1 MAARKDTLVA
11 VAGTDFDRSYAGTL
25 HLLEHLAA
33 EFDVEAYVF
42 TDAGRVEG
50 YARLPFAC
58 RAVALSGSIW
68 DGGRLKWMSKL
79 FRIFIAL
86 RMLFARRVLITE
98 TTYLREAAL
107 AKKIKGRRLVL
118 VQFCQEL
125 ALPEEYP
132 HDRWPQVQKRLARV
146 PDVVVDVDPLRAAA
160 RAEYYGLRQTPYVL
174 RNTIARSQLPPPA
187 PAGSLW
193 ALAGIA
199 PPSPGLPV
207 LVHAGGVVREK
218 PLERVI
224 DAVAA
229 AAQPAFLLAFCSASE
244 ADVARLRGYA
254 ASKLPSD
261 RFHLRSAVSRDA
273 LRASWWEADVGVVD
287 YAFSVEPTLNQK
299 YCAPTKLYEFM
310 ACGLAVLGSDNES
323 LRTVVEG
330 EGIGRCARGESP
342 ADLARAL
349 DELLRQDLPAMK
361 ARARTVFAERYS
373 YEKTCADEVRRI
385 VAEMRRLERRGRDGG
400 WDA

>member
-1 MAARKDTLVA
+1 MAPRKDQLVA
-11 VAGTDFDRSYAGTL
+11 VAGTDFDRSYTGTL
-25 HLLEHLAA
+25 HLLESLAA
-33 EFDVEAYVF
+33 EFDVEAHVF
-42 TDAGRVEG
+42 TDVGRG
-50 YARLPFAC
+50 GWYARLPFAC
-58 RAVALSGSIW
+58 RAFPFRGSVW
-68 DGGRLKWMSKL
+68 DGGRLKLMSKL
-79 FRIFIAL
+79 FRVFIGL

-98 TTYLREAAL
+98 TAYLREAAL

-132 HDRWPQVQKRLARV
+132 HDRWPRTQKRWARV
-146 PDVVVDVDPLRAAA
+146 PDVVIDVDPLRAKV

-174 RNTIARSQLPPPA
+174 RNTLALAQLPPRA
-187 PAGSLW
+187 PAGGLW

-199 PPSPGLPV
+199 PPPPGLPV

-218 PLERVI
+218 PFERII

-229 AAQPAFLLAFCSASE
+229 LPEPVFLLAFCSAPA
-244 ADVARLRGYA
+244 ADIQRLRDYA
-254 ASKLPSD
+254 AGKLRPD
-261 RFHLRSAVSRDA
+261 RFHLHPAVAREA

-299 YCAPTKLYEFM
+299 FCAPTKLYEFM

-323 LRTVVEG
+323 LRAIVER
-330 EGIGRCARGESP
+330 EGIGVCARGDAP

-349 DELLRQDLPAMK
+349 GELLRQDLPAMK
-361 ARARTVFAERYS
+361 ARAREIFAARYS
-373 YEKTCADEVRRI
+373 YETTCADEVRRI
-385 VAEMRRLERRGRDGG
+385 AADMRRLERGAREGG
-400 WDA
+400 EPE

>member
-1 MAARKDTLVA
+1 MAPRKDKLVA

-25 HLLEHLAA
+25 HLLESLAA

-42 TDAGRVEG
+42 TDVGRG
-50 YARLPFAC
+50 GWYARRPFAC
-58 RAVALSGSIW
+58 RAFPFRGSVW
-68 DGGRLKWMSKL
+68 DGGRLKLMSKL
-79 FRIFIAL
+79 FRVFIGL

-98 TTYLREAAL
+98 TAYLREAAL

-132 HDRWPQVQKRLARV
+132 HDRWPRTQKRWARV
-146 PDVVVDVDPLRAAA
+146 PDVVIDVDPFRAAA
-160 RAEYYGLRQTPYVL
+160 RAEHYGLRQIPYVL
-174 RNTIARSQLPPPA
+174 RNTLALEQLPPRA

-193 ALAGIA
+193 RLAGIA
-199 PPSPGLPV
+199 PPPPGLPV

-218 PLERVI
+218 PFERII

-229 AAQPAFLLAFCSASE
+229 LPEPVFLLAFCSASA
-244 ADVARLRGYA
+244 ADIQRLRDYA
-254 ASKLPSD
+254 AGKLPAD
-261 RFHLRSAVSRDA
+261 RFHLHPAVDRDA
-273 LRASWWEADVGVVD
+273 LRASWWEADVGAVD

-323 LRTVVEG
+323 LRAIVEG
-330 EGIGRCARGESP
+330 EGIGRCARGDSS

-349 DELLRQDLPAMK
+349 GELLRQDLPAMK
-361 ARARTVFAERYS
+361 ARAREVFAARYS
-373 YEKTCADEVRRI
+373 YETACADEVRRI
-385 VAEMRRLERRGRDGG
+385 AAEMRRLERGARDGG
-400 WDA
+400 EPE

>member
-1 MAARKDTLVA
+1 MAPRKDKLVA

-25 HLLEHLAA
+25 HLLESLAA
-33 EFDVEAYVF
+33 EFEVEAHVF
-42 TDAGRVEG
+42 TDIGRG
-50 YARLPFAC
+50 GWYDLRPFAC
-58 RAVALSGSIW
+58 RAFPLRGSVW
-68 DGGRLKWMSKL
+68 DGGRLKLMSKL
-79 FRIFIAL
+79 FRIFIGL

-98 TTYLREAAL
+98 TAYLREAAL

-132 HDRWPQVQKRLARV
+132 RDRWPRTQKRLAQV
-146 PDVVVDVDPLRAAA
+146 PDVVIDVDPFRAAA

-174 RNTIARSQLPPPA
+174 RNTLALAQLPPRT

-199 PPSPGLPV
+199 PPPPGLPV
-207 LVHAGGVVREK
+207 LVHAGGVAREK
-218 PLERVI
+218 PFERII

-229 AAQPAFLLAFCSASE
+229 LPEPVFLLAFCSAS
-244 ADVARLRGYA
+244 AVDIQRLRDYA
-254 ASKLPSD
+254 AGKLPAD
-261 RFHLRSAVSRDA
+261 RFHLHPAVARDA

-323 LRTVVEG
+323 LRAIVEG
-330 EGIGRCARGESP
+330 EGIGRCARGDAP

-349 DELLRQDLPAMK
+349 GELLRADLPAMK
-361 ARARTVFAERYS
+361 ARAREVFASRYS
-373 YEKTCADEVRRI
+373 YETTCADEVRRI
-385 VAEMRRLERRGRDGG
+385 AAEMRRLERRARDGG
-400 WDA
+400 EPE